1 MTRDVVVEAE
11 LEPLSGPALPGMS
24 AQVELVIDKPITPVV
39 PTSALRSV
47 GPVRRVFLV
56 KDNAAFEV
64 VVRVGAEEGANTAI
78 LEGVV
83 AGDQVVAEPPA
94 ALRDGSPLALSSVG
108 D

>member
-1 MTRDVVVEAE
+1 
-11 LEPLSGPALPGMS
+11 
-24 AQVELVIDKPITPVV
+24 
-39 PTSALRSV
+39 
-47 GPVRRVFLV
+47 VRRVFLV